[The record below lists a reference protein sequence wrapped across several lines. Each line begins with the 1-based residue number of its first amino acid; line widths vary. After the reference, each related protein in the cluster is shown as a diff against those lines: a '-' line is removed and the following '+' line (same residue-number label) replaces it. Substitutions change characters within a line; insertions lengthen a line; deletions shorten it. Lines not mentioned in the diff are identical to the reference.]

1 MKYTKFSEF
10 IRESEEI
17 DELSPERRKELDE
30 LFLELT
36 DEEIDHLGQIMFAYF
51 SEDDEDDEDED
62 DEDDEDEYLE
72 AEFDVDDLNAMIDA
86 IGSDSYVVINSI
98 LNSEAETLE
107 DIFDEIDSI
116 IDVDLTESLL
126 EAIAKRMKVRD
137 MNRARKF
144 MAVTKAKLR
153 ASKAVRR
160 VQLRK
165 TKHKRRAMYRKNKR
179 RIKAYQKSRADAI
192 KRGKHIVKRR
202 R

>member
-1 MKYTKFSEF
+1 MKYTKFSEYL
-10 IRESEEI
+10 RESELEY
-17 DELSPERRKELDE
+17 DDLSPERRQELDE
-30 LFLELT
+30 LFMELA
-36 DEEIDHLGQIMFAYF
+36 DEEIDYLGQILFSYF
-51 SEDDEDDEDED
+51 SDEDDD
-62 DEDDEDEYLE
+62 DEYPE
-72 AEFDVDDLNAMIDA
+72 AEFDVDDLNSLINA
-86 IGSDSYVVINSI
+86 IGSDSYAAIDTI

-116 IDVDLTESLL
+116 IGVDLTESIL

-137 MNRARKF
+137 MNKSRKF

-153 ASKAVRR
+153 ATKANRR

-165 TKHKRRAMYRKNKR
+165 TKHKRRAAYRKNKR

-192 KRGKHIVKRR
+192 KSGKHIVKRR

>member
-10 IRESEEI
+10 IRESDEI
-17 DELSPERRKELDE
+17 DELSPERRKELDD

-51 SEDDEDDEDED
+51 SDEDEEEDDE
-62 DEDDEDEYLE
+62 YQE
-72 AEFDVDDLNAMIDA
+72 AEFDVDGLNAMIDA
-86 IGSDSYVVINSI
+86 IGSDSYNAIATIIS
-98 LNSEAETLE
+98 SESETLE
-107 DIFDEIDSI
+107 DIFSEIDSI
-116 IDVDLTESLL
+116 IEVDCEVS
-126 EAIAKRMKVRD
+126 EALVSKRMKVAN

-153 ASKAVRR
+153 ATKASRR

-165 TKHKRRAMYRKNKR
+165 TKHKRKAKYRKNKH
-179 RIKAYQKSRADAI
+179 RIKAYAKSRATAI
-192 KRGKHIVKRR
+192 KSGKHMVKRR

>member
-1 MKYTKFSEF
+1 MKYTRFSEF
-10 IRESEEI
+10 MSESEEI

-51 SEDDEDDEDED
+51 SDEDED
-62 DEDDEDEYLE
+62 DEDDDEEYPE
-72 AEFDVDDLNAMIDA
+72 AEFNVDDLNAMIDA
-86 IGSDSYVVINSI
+86 IGSDSYNVIATIIS
-98 LNSEAETLE
+98 SESETLE

-126 EAIAKRMKVRD
+126 EALVSKRMKVGN
-137 MNRARKF
+137 MNRTRVF
-144 MAVTKAKLR
+144 MKVTRAKLR
-153 ASKAVRR
+153 ATKANRR

-165 TKHKRRAMYRKNKR
+165 TKHKRKAKYRKNKH
-179 RIKAYQKSRADAI
+179 RIKAYAKSRAAAI
-192 KRGKHIVKRR
+192 KSGKHIVKRR

>member
-17 DELSPERRKELDE
+17 DELPPEHRKELDD

-36 DEEIDHLGQIMFAYF
+36 DEEIDHLSQIMFAYF
-51 SEDDEDDEDED
+51 SDFEDFEEFSDD
-62 DEDDEDEYLE
+62 
-72 AEFDVDDLNAMIDA
+72 AEFNIADLDAMVDA
-86 IGSDSYVVINSI
+86 IGSDSYGAIVTIIS
-98 LNSEAETLE
+98 SESESLE

-126 EAIAKRMKVRD
+126 EALVSKRMKVGN
-137 MNRARKF
+137 MNKNRKF

-153 ASKAVRR
+153 ASVASRR

-165 TKHKRRAMYRKNKR
+165 TKHKRKAKYRKNKH
-179 RIKAYQKSRADAI
+179 RIKAYAKSRLAAI
-192 KRGKHIVKRR
+192 QSGKHIVKRR

>member
-51 SEDDEDDEDED
+51 SDEEDDDEDDD
-62 DEDDEDEYLE
+62 DEEYPE
-72 AEFDVDDLNAMIDA
+72 AEFDVDALNAMIDA
-86 IGSDSYVVINSI
+86 IGSDSYNVIATIIS
-98 LNSEAETLE
+98 SESETLE

-126 EAIAKRMKVRD
+126 EALVSKRMKVGN
-137 MNRARKF
+137 MNRARVF
-144 MAVTKAKLR
+144 MKVTRAKLR
-153 ASKAVRR
+153 ATKANRR

-165 TKHKRRAMYRKNKR
+165 TKHKRKAKYRKNKH
-179 RIKAYQKSRADAI
+179 RIKAYAKSRATAI
-192 KRGKHIVKRR
+192 KSGKHIVKRR